1 MCKAGFDGNGT
12 TCIGQY
18 KCFCVPIHYSNLIVH
33 GTGGRYRPKY
43 GNYSFTPIFPCYWL
57 KLTLLSRNAR
67 ENENNRFDEI
77 SSNRV
82 NVYRFDDHG
91 ESQSNASKRNQL
103 GGIND
108 FDEFLV
114 KFLKTE
120 LAWRI

>member
-1 MCKAGFDGNGT
+1 M
-12 TCIGQY
+12 
-18 KCFCVPIHYSNLIVH
+18 PIQYSNLIVH

-91 ESQSNASKRNQL
+91 ESSQMRRSEISLA
-103 GGIND
+103 
-108 FDEFLV
+108 
-114 KFLKTE
+114 E
-120 LAWRI
+120 LTTLTNF